1 MLYIF
6 GYGGFAREVNV
17 FLRKEQLKYGVE
29 FVVDDVYYK
38 EDLDS
43 FPIGIPYSRF
53 IDYFDKEVDKIT
65 VAVGDPGDRWTIVRK
80 LFGGDGLIN
89 YSSFPNL
96 LLKKSV
102 KGKCVKTL
110 ADVGNIFCPGSV
122 ITTNVYIGAHN
133 HFNLNTT
140 IGHDCKIGSYN
151 TFSPGVNISGNVTI
165 GNNCYFGTNSSVRQG
180 VKICDNVTIG
190 MGAVVLNDITE
201 PGTYVGVPC
210 KKLSK

>member
-6 GYGGFAREVNV
+6 GYGGFAREVRA
-17 FLRKEQLKYGVE
+17 FLKKEDLKEGYQ
-29 FVVDDVYYK
+29 FVVDDEYYV
-38 EDLDS
+38 EDSDGYITSYSNLIEDYCKDS
-43 FPIGIPYSRF
+43 
-53 IDYFDKEVDKIT
+53 DKI
-65 VAVGDPGDRWTIVRK
+65 VIAIGDPSARK
-80 LFGGDGLIN
+80 KVIERLNTVEGLLN
-89 YSSFPNL
+89 YKSFANL
-96 LLKKSV
+96 NLKKSV